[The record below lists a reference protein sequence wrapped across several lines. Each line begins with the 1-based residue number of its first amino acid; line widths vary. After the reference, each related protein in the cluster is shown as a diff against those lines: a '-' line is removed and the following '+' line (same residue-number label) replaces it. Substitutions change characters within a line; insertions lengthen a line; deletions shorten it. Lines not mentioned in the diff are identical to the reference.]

1 MLAEAMQSSIPILH
15 MSTQVS
21 RLCGRMGSLRPGPE
35 VAVVTAGLETP
46 RSIDFNERFLGLDGD
61 VSEPAV
67 GDPSIGMLSEHRMH
81 TSVTDPEQS
90 RLRGWRFALFN
101 AA

>member
-35 VAVVTAGLETP
+35 VAVVTYAGLETP
-46 RSIDFNERFLGLDGD
+46 RSIDFNEKFLGLD
-61 VSEPAV
+61 
-67 GDPSIGMLSEHRMH
+67 RN
-81 TSVTDPEQS
+81 
-90 RLRGWRFALFN
+90 RLRTSGWRSFPFGMYLSIVCIPQSLIQN
-101 AA
+101 RAA